1 MLETRRI
8 LIIGKQK
15 EFLTNAVIEGLKSL
29 EFEVTC
35 IGPKVSTLA
44 SSDPEIKLCLLF
56 IDTVEE
62 VREILVYLNDS
73 VADREMR
80 VCIVAEKPDLPQIFQ
95 VMPEENIT
103 KVFERPIVARDIGR
117 QLLSI
122 YDTIS
127 RDNLRK
133 SILII
138 DDDPTFLRRTQQLL
152 RDRYKVYMANS
163 GVSAIMLLSKHKVD
177 LILLDYE
184 MPVTNG
190 KEVYEMLK
198 AEEDLGDIPIM
209 FLTGK
214 KDVESVRSVLRLK
227 PVRYLTKS
235 MPVAD
240 FLSSIAEFFFNEEWK
255 SE

>member
-1 MLETRRI
+1 MLEVRQI
-8 LIIGKQK
+8 IVIGKQK

-29 EFEVTC
+29 DFEVTC
-35 IGPKVSTLA
+35 VRPRVNAL
-44 SSDPEIKLCLLF
+44 SSADPEIKLCLLF
-56 IDTVEE
+56 IDSVEE
-62 VREILVYLNDS
+62 VRELLVYLNDS
-73 VADREMR
+73 AADREMR
-80 VCIVAEKPDLPQIFQ
+80 VCIVAEKPDLPQIFNI
-95 VMPEENIT
+95 MPESQIT
-103 KVFERPIVARDIGR
+103 KVFERPIVAREIGT
-117 QLLSI
+117 QLLAI

-152 RDRYKVYMANS
+152 RDKYKVYMANS

-184 MPVTNG
+184 MPVTSG

-198 AEEDLGDIPIM
+198 AEEELGDIPIM

-240 FLSSIAEFFFNEEWK
+240 FLSSIAEFFFNKEW
-255 SE
+255 ENM